1 MKNVF
6 MKTVNWAMTALLS
19 GLVLVGC
26 GGTADFSPAPV
37 SSEPVP
43 VSVRWTGD
51 AGFLLVYI
59 TGLDH
64 GVAPSDGMRVGGR
77 QVDPMGSMLRSNAR
91 FVEDDRGVSKVVV
104 DYSGTGA
111 YSPGNYGL
119 IVLGASARTSCQVT
133 STVNATADMTKSY
146 SANSENHYHDNG
158 DNPSIPSHEA
168 DFPMVPITLTGAG
181 PATVNMTCSVPP
193 G

>member
-64 GVAPSDGMRVGGR
+64 GVAPSDGSRVGGR
-77 QVDPMGSMLRSNAR
+77 QVDPTGSMLRPNAR
-91 FVEDDRGVSKVVV
+91 FVDDRSTTLVI
-104 DYSGTGA
+104 DYWGTGA
-111 YSPGNYGL
+111 YRPGNYGL
-119 IVLGASARTSCQVT
+119 IVLGASARISCQVT

-146 SANSENHYHDNG
+146 SANSENHYHNNG
-158 DNPSIPSHEA
+158 DNAFIPSREA

-181 PATVNMTCSVPP
+181 PATVNMTCSLPP
-193 G
+193 V